1 MRNFSF
7 SFGRVALPAV
17 ATALLTFAGCS
28 PDQTEPAPSSGSLNL
43 TRYLAVG
50 DSYTAGFADGGLTRQ
65 SQTYSYAN
73 MLANQVALVNTE
85 AEFSLPLL
93 DDGAGTGYLTL
104 VGLQDNGRPV
114 TRKVP
119 AATTLGRFIN
129 VAGCNGADT
138 VYQYP
143 RAATT
148 LPQNLGVP
156 GLRLTQIATAGLGN
170 AANLTR
176 VGLFNPYFERILPAT
191 SNSTYLQ
198 VVTTAS
204 PNATFFTFFAGLD
217 DMLPYLLSGGSCGPL
232 PSGSTMAQNAGQ
244 LLTQLTANGR
254 NGVIALP
261 PALTTLPLL
270 RLSNGVALQER
281 LRASSNRPTYT
292 LYVRAF
298 NGALQPVSGD
308 DYILPAGQRRIG
320 RLESVT
326 GAPQTV
332 PYGDEQN
339 PITGSDVLDYIEF
352 SRINGAMTLYRDEL
366 RTRNQTTFKQP
377 LIDVNDALFQQ
388 VADQINVNGV
398 LYTSELVRGNFY
410 SLDGYSLTPRG
421 NALLANT
428 FLRVINS
435 TYDTNIPLLNVNNLP
450 TKVNP

>member
-1 MRNFSF
+1 MRIFS
-7 SFGRVALPAV
+7 SSLSRTALPAV
-17 ATALLTFAGCS
+17 ATVLLTLAGCS
-28 PDQTEPAPSSGSLNL
+28 PDQNEPAPSSGNLNL

-50 DSYTAGFADGGLTRQ
+50 DSYTAGYADGGLTRQ

-73 MLANQVALVNTE
+73 MLANQFALVNPD

-93 DDGAGTGYLTL
+93 EEGNGTGYLTL
-104 VGLQDNGRPV
+104 VSLQENGLPT
-114 TRKVP
+114 TRRVP
-119 AATTLGRFIN
+119 AASTLGRFIN
-129 VAGCNGADT
+129 AAGCNGADT

-156 GLRLTQIATAGLGN
+156 GLRLTQIATPGLGN

-176 VGLFNPYFERILPAT
+176 VGLFNPYFERILPAAN
-191 SNSTYLQ
+191 NSSYLQ
-198 VVTTAS
+198 VVTAAS

-217 DMLPYLLSGGSCGPL
+217 DVLPYVVSGGSCGPL
-232 PSGSTMAQNAGQ
+232 PSGSTMAQNARQ

-254 NGVIALP
+254 QGIIALP
-261 PALTTLPLL
+261 PALTTLPVL
-270 RLSNGVALQER
+270 RLNNGLNLQER
-281 LRASSNRPTYT
+281 LRTSTNRPAYT

-298 NGALQPVSGD
+298 NGAVQPVSGE

-320 RLESVT
+320 RLESTT

-339 PITGSDVLDYIEF
+339 PVSGSDVLDYIEF

-366 RTRNQTTFKQP
+366 RTLNQNTFKQP
-377 LIDVNDALFQQ
+377 LIDVNTALFQQ

-398 LYTSELVRGNFY
+398 PYTSELVRGNFY
-410 SLDGYSLTPRG
+410 SLDGYTLTPRG

-428 FLRVINS
+428 FLRVINE
-435 TYDTNIPLLNVNNLP
+435 TYGANIPLLNVNDLP